1 MTELYS
7 FIFCLLLGI
16 AARLLFM
23 LTSLIAK
30 RTDLMPV
37 TVALD
42 FLTAVAV
49 GGAFTAYVI
58 LSGATLA
65 PYMFA
70 ALGASYLLTYL
81 VTRRTPALS
90 DKKQKNR
97 PKE

>member
-7 FIFCLLLGI
+7 FIFFFLL
-16 AARLLFM
+16 
-23 LTSLIAK
+23 SPLIAK

-49 GGAFTAYVI
+49 GGAFTAYVL

-81 VTRRTPALS
+81 VTRRSSERS